1 METAL
6 PSLTFLRARP
16 VSCQHCCM
24 GEFCATDLKSLLKSR
39 TMKVAKGECLFV
51 AGDACRELYA
61 VHRGTFK
68 SLRVDEE
75 GREVICGFGLAGD
88 LLGLEALA
96 DGRHSGDA
104 VALEDSEVCVLPCA
118 QLDAAIERE
127 PRVQKELCRM
137 LAVELRD
144 RQALGAVLATQGAE
158 RRVGA
163 FLAELSRRVAERGQ
177 DGARLRLPMSRPD
190 IASYL
195 ALTPETVSRA
205 FTRLEEAGAI
215 EVSARSVTILDAA
228 RLGGK
233 LTAVSLVRRA
243 AR

>member
-1 METAL
+1 METVP

-24 GEFCATDLKSLLKSR
+24 GEFCATDLKTLLKSR

-75 GREVICGFGLAGD
+75 GREVVCGFGLAGD
-88 LLGLEALA
+88 MLGLEALA
-96 DGRHSGDA
+96 DGVHSGDA

-127 PRVQKELCRM
+127 PRVQRELCRV
-137 LAVELRD
+137 LALELRD

-163 FLAELSRRVAERGQ
+163 FLAKLSRRFAERGE
-177 DGARLRLPMSRPD
+177 DGANLRLPMSRPD
-190 IASYL
+190 IANYL

-205 FTRLEEAGAI
+205 FTRLEESGAVR
-215 EVSARSVTILDAA
+215 VSARSVAILDPVALA
-228 RLGGK
+228 GK
-233 LTAVSLVRRA
+233 LTGVSPMRRT